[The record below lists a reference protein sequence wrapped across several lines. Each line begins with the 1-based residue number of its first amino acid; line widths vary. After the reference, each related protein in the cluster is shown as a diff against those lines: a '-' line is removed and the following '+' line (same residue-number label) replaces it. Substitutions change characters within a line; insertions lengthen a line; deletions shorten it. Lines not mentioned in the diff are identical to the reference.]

1 MELVDVPDSK
11 SGVGNYVSVRPRPSA
26 NKDSLLREAIFII
39 RWAMGRNDFL
49 SVRRERAEAGEL
61 LLNVRKNMMQ
71 NSELPFNASEQDNP
85 DHRQIKIASFGRL
98 FLLSDGRWGET
109 TFCRFGASERSR
121 RAFAECH
128 FSCINN
134 GIYSNLLQL
143 NINIRFTK
151 YRPLILLF
159 LFKKFDNIS

>member
-26 NKDSLLREAIFII
+26 NKDSFLREAIFII

-98 FLLSDGRWGET
+98 FLLSDGRWGKT
-109 TFCRFGASERSR
+109 TLVGSVRTSGAGELLLNVI
-121 RAFAECH
+121 FLVLIME
-128 FSCINN
+128 FIQ
-134 GIYSNLLQL
+134 IYCS
-143 NINIRFTK
+143 
-151 YRPLILLF
+151 
-159 LFKKFDNIS
+159 

>member
-1 MELVDVPDSK
+1 MMELVDVPDSK

-26 NKDSLLREAIFII
+26 NKDSFLREAIFII

-85 DHRQIKIASFGRL
+85 DHRQIKTASFRRL
-98 FLLSDGRWGET
+98 FLFVMVEGEKRLCVGSART
-109 TFCRFGASERSR
+109 SGGR
-121 RAFAECH
+121 RAFAEC
-128 FSCINN
+128 S
-134 GIYSNLLQL
+134 
-143 NINIRFTK
+143 
-151 YRPLILLF
+151 
-159 LFKKFDNIS
+159 